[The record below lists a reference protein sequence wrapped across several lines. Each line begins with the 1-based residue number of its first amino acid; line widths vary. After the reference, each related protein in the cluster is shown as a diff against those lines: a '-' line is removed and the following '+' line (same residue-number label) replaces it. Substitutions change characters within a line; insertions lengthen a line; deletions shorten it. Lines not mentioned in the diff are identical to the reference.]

1 MRKIADYG
9 KAALNKLGGLTEK
22 VARQDTFNLFDVK
35 TITEGFLLN
44 TDGSMLTNAT
54 YGTTDFIPVLGGKL
68 YFCSDVRSIVFYDDN
83 KTFINFSGGAYS
95 YNPPKTNCIVRAHPN
110 AKYMRVSST
119 ITNLKRADY
128 RISFVNVQSKWSGQ
142 IWSSLGDS
150 LTNQQMWQP
159 LVADR
164 LGLTHY
170 NFGIGGTKV
179 ADTTGT
185 DTQAMCR
192 DERINA
198 LDSRSTLISFMG
210 FTNDWAQ
217 NVPLGT
223 LGSTDVATAYGAL
236 NVLYQK
242 LITKFPT
249 ARIIA
254 LTPPFQ
260 KMPNRAGW
268 SDTAGFKNTL
278 GLTVVDYGKVTKEVS
293 AMYGVP
299 VIDLYA
305 NAGWC
310 DINIS
315 TYITNDGN
323 YLHPN
328 AEGGKR
334 IAELVAGQLMRIEQ
348 LY

>member
-1 MRKIADYG
+1 MADYG
-9 KAALNKLGGLTEK
+9 RAALSQLGDLSEK
-22 VARQDTFNLFDVK
+22 VTRQETSNLFNAK
-35 TITEGFLLN
+35 TITEGYLVN
-44 TDGSMLTNAT
+44 TDGTLLASPT
-54 YGTTDFIPVLGGKL
+54 YGTTDFIPILGGKL
-68 YFCSDVRSIVFYDDN
+68 YFCSEVRSIAFYDDN
-83 KTFINFSGGAYS
+83 KTFINFSGGAFS
-95 YNPPKTNCIVRAHPN
+95 YNPPKTNCVIKAHPN
-110 AKYMRVSST
+110 AKYVRVSSVL
-119 ITNLKRADY
+119 TNLKKNDY
-128 RISFVNVQSKWSGQ
+128 RFSFVNVPSKWNNQ

-150 LTNQQMWQP
+150 LTQQEMWQR

-164 LGLTHY
+164 LGLVHY

-179 ADTTGT
+179 TDTTGT

-198 LDSRSTLISFMG
+198 LDSRSTLITFMG

-223 LGSTDVATAYGAL
+223 LGSTDVSTAYGAL

-254 LTPPFQ
+254 MTPPFQ

-268 SDTAGFKNTL
+268 ADTAGFKNTL
-278 GLTVVDYGKVTKEVS
+278 NLTVVDYGKVTKEVS

-310 DINIS
+310 DINIA
-315 TYITNDGN
+315 TYVTNDGN

-348 LY
+348 IY

>member
-1 MRKIADYG
+1 MSIIKRNIDKALLDKI
-9 KAALNKLGGLTEK
+9 N
-22 VARQDTFNLFDVK
+22 RQSIANLFDVSK
-35 TITEGFLLN
+35 ITEGFLVN
-44 TDGSMLTNAT
+44 TDGTMLVSAT
-54 YGTTDFIPVLGGKL
+54 YGTTDFVPVFGGKQ
-68 YFCSDVRSIVFYDDN
+68 YFCSDVRSIAFFDADKN
-83 KTFINFSGGAYS
+83 FIAFTGGAYS
-95 YNPPKTNCIVRAHPN
+95 YNPPKTNCVVKTHPN
-110 AKYMRVSST
+110 AVFMRVSST
-119 ITNLKRADY
+119 LTNLKKADY
-128 RISFVNVQSKWSGQ
+128 RISLVNVQSKWANQ
-142 IWSSLGDS
+142 IWSSFGDS
-150 LTNQQMWQP
+150 LTAQQMWQP
-159 LVADR
+159 LVSER
-164 LGLTHY
+164 LGLMHY

-198 LDSRSTLISFMG
+198 LDSRSTLISFLG

-223 LGSTDVATAYGAL
+223 LGSTDVSTAYGAL
-236 NVLYQK
+236 NILYQK

-254 LTPPFQ
+254 MTPPFQ
-260 KMPNRAGW
+260 KMPNRSGW

-310 DINIS
+310 DINIT
-315 TYITNDGN
+315 TYVTNDGN

-328 AEGGKR
+328 TEGGKR